1 MRAII
6 CKTIYN
12 TFYTLWNQEKAFEKK
27 IFYKKYEKIPI
38 KMINLSNLDKKWR
51 K

>member
-27 IFYKKYEKIPI
+27 TFYKKHEKIPI
-38 KMINLSNLDKKWR
+38 NLSILSNLDKKR
-51 K
+51 QK

>member
-12 TFYTLWNQEKAFEKK
+12 TFYTLWNQKETSEKK
-27 IFYKKYEKIPI
+27 KMPI
-38 KMINLSNLDKKWR
+38 KTSILSNLDKKMR